1 MYNCLYLKCKFIII
15 KNMSFNVKKINI
27 IILLI
32 LSICSL
38 GFTDENNIDC
48 EQTFSI
54 DEVFF
59 NEDIVGY
66 YIAAFDLSTG
76 VSNVLMFDYAIQ
88 TDSLE
93 CYLPGDFIS
102 LTINFSIK
110 IQVPDIG
117 INSYT
122 QLSSGKFKI
131 TNVLGPLHFRNTDL
145 NLSNSSIGSANIEV
159 INFNIDE
166 SNIDLDQLS
175 SSVLQTGKIPNGS
188 YMFDFKLLDSQSN
201 VIDSKTKVIDVYE
214 PSFLDLISPG
224 GEVSDTLETSIFSSY
239 PVFSWNAD
247 FCSSCTYGIRIAE
260 YNPSEHPNL
269 SDAINDISSFP
280 LNQSDDFFDL
290 PENINVFQY
299 PVSNAAD
306 LEMGKLYA
314 WQVRRTYETTVGDT
328 DDFSPIFVFKV
339 LSPEDIATEDNKD
352 LDILELIKELLG
364 ESKYNQLFGPGGQL
378 EGYFVY
384 SMTLN
389 GTEVTEEGLRPIA
402 KDLGDGKRVILETMI
417 LDE

>member
-1 MYNCLYLKCKFIII
+1 MGNVILKYFIIF
-15 KNMSFNVKKINI
+15 MLF
-27 IILLI
+27 
-32 LSICSL
+32 SL
-38 GFTDENNIDC
+38 GFSDEEHIEC
-48 EQTFSI
+48 EQTYSI
-54 DEVFF
+54 EEVFF

-76 VSNVLMFDYAIQ
+76 VSNVLMFDYSIE
-88 TDSLE
+88 TDNPD

-102 LTINFSIK
+102 LTIDFSIK
-110 IQVPDIG
+110 VQIPGIG

-131 TNVLGPLHFRNTDL
+131 TNILGPLHFRNTDL

-159 INFNIDE
+159 LNFSIDENNID
-166 SNIDLDQLS
+166 IDDLS

-188 YMFDFKLLDSQSN
+188 YMFDFKLLDSQN
-201 VIDSKTKVIDVYE
+201 NIIDTEIKTIDVYE
-214 PSFLDLISPG
+214 PSFLELISPG
-224 GEVSDTLETSIFSSY
+224 GEVSDTLGTSIFSSY

-247 FCSSCTYGIRIAE
+247 FCSSCSYGIRIAE
-260 YNPSEHPNL
+260 YNPSEHSNL

-280 LNQSDDFFDL
+280 LDQSSDFYEL
-290 PENINVFQY
+290 PQNLNVFQY

-306 LEMGKLYA
+306 LEMGKMYA
-314 WQVRRTYETTVGDT
+314 WQIKRSYETTVGDN
-328 DDFSPIFVFKV
+328 DDFSPIFVFKI
-339 LSPEDIATEDNKD
+339 LSPDDIASEESGDI
-352 LDILELIKELLG
+352 DILALIKELVG

-389 GTEVTEEGLRPIA
+389 GVEVTEDGLRPIA
-402 KDLGDGKRVILETMI
+402 RDIGDGKRTIVETI
-417 LDE
+417 IVDE

>member
-1 MYNCLYLKCKFIII
+1 MGNVILKYFIIF
-15 KNMSFNVKKINI
+15 MLF
-27 IILLI
+27 
-32 LSICSL
+32 SL
-38 GFTDENNIDC
+38 GFSDEEHIEC
-48 EQTFSI
+48 EQTYSI
-54 DEVFF
+54 EEVFF

-76 VSNVLMFDYAIQ
+76 VSNVLMFDYSIE
-88 TDSLE
+88 TDDPD

-102 LTINFSIK
+102 LTIDFSIK
-110 IQVPDIG
+110 VQIPGIG

-131 TNVLGPLHFRNTDL
+131 TNILGPLHFRNTDL

-159 INFNIDE
+159 LNFSIDENNID
-166 SNIDLDQLS
+166 IDDLS

-188 YMFDFKLLDSQSN
+188 YMFDFKLLDSQN
-201 VIDSKTKVIDVYE
+201 NIIDTEIKTIDVYE
-214 PSFLDLISPG
+214 PSFLELISPG
-224 GEVSDTLETSIFSSY
+224 GEVSDTLGTSIFSSY

-247 FCSSCTYGIRIAE
+247 FCSSCSYGIRIAE
-260 YNPSEHPNL
+260 YNPSEHSNL

-280 LNQSDDFFDL
+280 LDQSSDFYEL
-290 PENINVFQY
+290 PQNLNVFQY

-306 LEMGKLYA
+306 LEMGKMYA
-314 WQVRRTYETTVGDT
+314 WQIKRSYETTVGDN
-328 DDFSPIFVFKV
+328 DDFSPIFVFKI
-339 LSPEDIATEDNKD
+339 LSPDDIASEESGDI
-352 LDILELIKELLG
+352 DILALIKELVG

-389 GTEVTEEGLRPIA
+389 GVEVTEDGLRPIA
-402 KDLGDGKRVILETMI
+402 RDIGDGKRTIIETI
-417 LDE
+417 IVDE

>member
-1 MYNCLYLKCKFIII
+1 MGNVILKYFIIF
-15 KNMSFNVKKINI
+15 MLF
-27 IILLI
+27 
-32 LSICSL
+32 SL
-38 GFTDENNIDC
+38 GFSDEEHIEC
-48 EQTFSI
+48 EQTYSI
-54 DEVFF
+54 EEVFF

-76 VSNVLMFDYAIQ
+76 VSNVLMFDYSIE
-88 TDSLE
+88 TDNPD

-102 LTINFSIK
+102 LTIDFSIK
-110 IQVPDIG
+110 VQIPGIG

-131 TNVLGPLHFRNTDL
+131 TNILGPLHFRNTDL

-159 INFNIDE
+159 LNFSIDENNID
-166 SNIDLDQLS
+166 IDDLS

-188 YMFDFKLLDSQSN
+188 YMFDFKLLDSQN
-201 VIDSKTKVIDVYE
+201 NIIDTEIKTIDVYE
-214 PSFLDLISPG
+214 PSFLELISPG
-224 GEVSDTLETSIFSSY
+224 GEVSDTLGTSIFSSY

-247 FCSSCTYGIRIAE
+247 FCSSCSYGIRIAE
-260 YNPSEHPNL
+260 YNPSEHSNL

-280 LNQSDDFFDL
+280 LDQSSDFYEL
-290 PENINVFQY
+290 PQNLNVFQY

-306 LEMGKLYA
+306 LEMGKMYA
-314 WQVRRTYETTVGDT
+314 WQIKRSYETTVGDN
-328 DDFSPIFVFKV
+328 DDFSPIFVFKI
-339 LSPEDIATEDNKD
+339 LSPDDIASEESGDI
-352 LDILELIKELLG
+352 DILALIKELVG

-389 GTEVTEEGLRPIA
+389 GVEVTEDGLRPIA
-402 KDLGDGKRVILETMI
+402 RDIGDGKRTIIETI
-417 LDE
+417 IVDE

>member
-1 MYNCLYLKCKFIII
+1 MI
-15 KNMSFNVKKINI
+15 KNMSFNIQKN
-27 IILLI
+27 LLI
-32 LSICSL
+32 VILTLTISSLSLS
-38 GFTDENNIDC
+38 DENNIEC

-88 TDSLE
+88 SNEQE
-93 CYLPGDFIS
+93 CYLPGELIS
-102 LTINFSIK
+102 LTIDFSIK
-110 IQVPDIG
+110 IQIPDIG

-159 INFNIDE
+159 LNFSIDE
-166 SNIDLDQLS
+166 NNINLEELS

-188 YMFDFKLLDSQSN
+188 YMFDFKLLDSQN
-201 VIDSKTKVIDVYE
+201 NIIDTEIRTIDVYE
-214 PSFLDLISPG
+214 PSFLELISPG
-224 GEVSDTLETSIFSSY
+224 GEVADTLETSIFSSY

-260 YNPSEHPNL
+260 YNPSEHTNL
-269 SDAINDISSFP
+269 ADAINDISSFP
-280 LNQSDDFFDL
+280 LNQSDDFFNL
-290 PENINVFQY
+290 PANINVFQY

-314 WQVRRTYETTVGDT
+314 WQVRRTYETTVGNS
-328 DDFSPIFVFKV
+328 DDFSPIYVFKI
-339 LSPEDIATEDNKD
+339 LSPEDIAIEDNKD
-352 LDILELIKELLG
+352 VDILELIKELLG

-384 SMTLN
+384 SMSLN
-389 GTEVTEEGLRPIA
+389 GTEVTEEGLRPLA
-402 KDLGDGKRVILETMI
+402 KDLGDGKRVIIETMI
-417 LDE
+417 IDE

>member
-1 MYNCLYLKCKFIII
+1 MGNVILKYFII
-15 KNMSFNVKKINI
+15 F
-27 IILLI
+27 ILF
-32 LSICSL
+32 SL
-38 GFTDENNIDC
+38 GFSDEEHIEC
-48 EQTFSI
+48 EQTYSI
-54 DEVFF
+54 EEVFF

-76 VSNVLMFDYAIQ
+76 VSNVLMFDYSIE
-88 TDSLE
+88 TDDPD

-102 LTINFSIK
+102 LTIDFSIK
-110 IQVPDIG
+110 VQIPGIG

-131 TNVLGPLHFRNTDL
+131 TNILGPLHFRNTDL

-159 INFNIDE
+159 LNFSIDENNID
-166 SNIDLDQLS
+166 IDDLS

-188 YMFDFKLLDSQSN
+188 YMFDFKLLDSQN
-201 VIDSKTKVIDVYE
+201 NIIDTEIKTIDVYE
-214 PSFLDLISPG
+214 PSFLELISPG
-224 GEVSDTLETSIFSSY
+224 GEVSDTLGTSIFSSY

-247 FCSSCTYGIRIAE
+247 FCSSCSYGIRIAE
-260 YNPSEHPNL
+260 YNPSEHSNL

-280 LNQSDDFFDL
+280 LDQSSDFYEL
-290 PENINVFQY
+290 PQNLNVFQY

-306 LEMGKLYA
+306 LEMGKMYA
-314 WQVRRTYETTVGDT
+314 WQIKRSYETTVGDN
-328 DDFSPIFVFKV
+328 DDFSPIFVFKI
-339 LSPEDIATEDNKD
+339 LSPDDIASEESGDI
-352 LDILELIKELLG
+352 DILALIKELVG

-389 GTEVTEEGLRPIA
+389 GVEVTEDGLRPIA
-402 KDLGDGKRVILETMI
+402 RDIGDGKRTIIETI
-417 LDE
+417 IVDE

>member
-1 MYNCLYLKCKFIII
+1 MGNVILKYFIIF
-15 KNMSFNVKKINI
+15 MLF
-27 IILLI
+27 
-32 LSICSL
+32 SL
-38 GFTDENNIDC
+38 GFSDEEHIEC
-48 EQTFSI
+48 EQTYSI
-54 DEVFF
+54 EEVFF

-76 VSNVLMFDYAIQ
+76 VSNVLMFDYSIE
-88 TDSLE
+88 TDDPD

-102 LTINFSIK
+102 LTIDFSIK
-110 IQVPDIG
+110 VQIPGIG

-131 TNVLGPLHFRNTDL
+131 TNILGPLHFRNTDL

-159 INFNIDE
+159 LNFSIDENNID
-166 SNIDLDQLS
+166 IDDLS

-188 YMFDFKLLDSQSN
+188 YMFDFKLLDSQN
-201 VIDSKTKVIDVYE
+201 NIIDTEIKTIDVYE
-214 PSFLDLISPG
+214 PSFLELISPG
-224 GEVSDTLETSIFSSY
+224 GEVSDTLGTSIFSSY

-247 FCSSCTYGIRIAE
+247 FCSSCSYGIRIAE
-260 YNPSEHPNL
+260 YNPSEHSNL

-280 LNQSDDFFDL
+280 LDQSSDFYEL
-290 PENINVFQY
+290 PQNLNVFQY

-306 LEMGKLYA
+306 LEMGKMYA
-314 WQVRRTYETTVGDT
+314 WQIKRSYETTVGDN
-328 DDFSPIFVFKV
+328 DDFSPIFVFKI
-339 LSPEDIATEDNKD
+339 LSPEDIASEESGDI
-352 LDILELIKELLG
+352 DILALIKELVG

-389 GTEVTEEGLRPIA
+389 GVEVTEDGLRPIA
-402 KDLGDGKRVILETMI
+402 RDIGDGKRTIVETI
-417 LDE
+417 IVDE

>member
-1 MYNCLYLKCKFIII
+1 MGNVILKYFIIF
-15 KNMSFNVKKINI
+15 MLF
-27 IILLI
+27 
-32 LSICSL
+32 SL
-38 GFTDENNIDC
+38 GFSDEEHIEC
-48 EQTFSI
+48 EQTYSI
-54 DEVFF
+54 EEVFF

-76 VSNVLMFDYAIQ
+76 VSNVLMFDYSIE
-88 TDSLE
+88 TDDPD

-102 LTINFSIK
+102 LTIDFSIK
-110 IQVPDIG
+110 VQIPGIG

-131 TNVLGPLHFRNTDL
+131 TNILGPLHFRNTDL

-159 INFNIDE
+159 LNFSIDENNID
-166 SNIDLDQLS
+166 IDDLS

-188 YMFDFKLLDSQSN
+188 YMFDFKLLDSQN
-201 VIDSKTKVIDVYE
+201 NIIDTEIKTIDVYE
-214 PSFLDLISPG
+214 PSFLELISPG
-224 GEVSDTLETSIFSSY
+224 GEVSDTLGTSIFSSY

-247 FCSSCTYGIRIAE
+247 FCSSCSYGIRIAE
-260 YNPSEHPNL
+260 YNPSEHSNL

-280 LNQSDDFFDL
+280 LDQSSDFYEL
-290 PENINVFQY
+290 PQNLNVFQY

-306 LEMGKLYA
+306 LEMGKMYA
-314 WQVRRTYETTVGDT
+314 WQIKRSYETTVGDN
-328 DDFSPIFVFKV
+328 DDFSPIFVFKI
-339 LSPEDIATEDNKD
+339 LSPDDIASEESGDI
-352 LDILELIKELLG
+352 DILALIKELVG

-389 GTEVTEEGLRPIA
+389 GVEVTEDGLRPIA
-402 KDLGDGKRVILETMI
+402 RDIGDGKRTIVETI
-417 LDE
+417 IVDE

>member
-1 MYNCLYLKCKFIII
+1 MTFYINKIFFKCL
-15 KNMSFNVKKINI
+15 
-27 IILLI
+27 IILSFF
-32 LSICSL
+32 SICFS
-38 GFTDENNIDC
+38 DEDNIEC
-48 EQTFSI
+48 EQTYSI
-54 DEVFF
+54 EEVFF

-88 TDSLE
+88 TDDSD

-102 LTINFSIK
+102 LTIDFSIK
-110 IQVPDIG
+110 VQIPDIG

-145 NLSNSSIGSANIEV
+145 NLSNTSIGSANIEV
-159 INFNIDE
+159 INFSIDENNID
-166 SNIDLDQLS
+166 IDQLS

-188 YMFDFKLLDSQSN
+188 YMFDFKLLDSQN
-201 VIDSKTKVIDVYE
+201 NIIDTEIKTIDVYE
-214 PSFLDLISPG
+214 PSFLELISPG

-239 PVFSWNAD
+239 PVFSWNSD
-247 FCSSCTYGIRIAE
+247 FCSACSYGIRISE
-260 YNPSEHPNL
+260 YDPAQHSNL

-280 LNQSDDFFDL
+280 LDQSDGFYEL
-290 PENINVFQY
+290 PQNINVFQY

-314 WQVRRTYETTVGDT
+314 WQIKRSYETTVGDN
-328 DDFSPIFVFKV
+328 DDFSPVFVFKI
-339 LSPEDIATEDNKD
+339 LSPDDIASEDSNEVD
-352 LDILELIKELLG
+352 VLELIKSLVG

-389 GTEVTEEGLRPIA
+389 GTEVNEEGLRPIA
-402 KDLGDGKRVILETMI
+402 RDIGDGKRTITETI
-417 LDE
+417 IIDE

>member
-1 MYNCLYLKCKFIII
+1 MTFYINKIFFKCLIVL
-15 KNMSFNVKKINI
+15 SFF
-27 IILLI
+27 
-32 LSICSL
+32 SICFS
-38 GFTDENNIDC
+38 DEDNIEC
-48 EQTFSI
+48 EQTYSI
-54 DEVFF
+54 EEVFF

-88 TDSLE
+88 TDDSD

-102 LTINFSIK
+102 LTIDFSIK
-110 IQVPDIG
+110 VQIPDIG

-145 NLSNSSIGSANIEV
+145 NLSNTSIGSANIEV
-159 INFNIDE
+159 INFSIDENNID
-166 SNIDLDQLS
+166 IDQLS

-188 YMFDFKLLDSQSN
+188 YMFDFKLLDSQN
-201 VIDSKTKVIDVYE
+201 NIIDTEIKTIDVYE
-214 PSFLDLISPG
+214 PSFLELISPG

-239 PVFSWNAD
+239 PVFSWNSD
-247 FCSSCTYGIRIAE
+247 FCSACSYGIRISE
-260 YNPSEHPNL
+260 YDPAQHSNL

-280 LNQSDDFFDL
+280 LDQSDGFYEL
-290 PENINVFQY
+290 PQNINVFQY

-314 WQVRRTYETTVGDT
+314 WQIKRSYETTVGDN
-328 DDFSPIFVFKV
+328 DDFSPVFVFKI
-339 LSPEDIATEDNKD
+339 LSPDDIASEDSNEVD
-352 LDILELIKELLG
+352 VLELIKSLVG

-389 GTEVTEEGLRPIA
+389 GTEVNEEGLRPIA
-402 KDLGDGKRVILETMI
+402 RDIGDGKRTITETI
-417 LDE
+417 IIDE

>member
-1 MYNCLYLKCKFIII
+1 MLFYKNNYFLKCFAICLLV
-15 KNMSFNVKKINI
+15 SFCF
-27 IILLI
+27 
-32 LSICSL
+32 S
-38 GFTDENNIDC
+38 DEDNIDC
-48 EQTFSI
+48 EQTFTI

-88 TDSLE
+88 SNNPD

-102 LTINFSIK
+102 LTMDFNIK
-110 IQVPDIG
+110 VQIPDIG

-122 QLSSGKFKI
+122 PLSSGKFKI

-145 NLSNSSIGSANIEV
+145 NLSNTSIGSANIEV
-159 INFNIDE
+159 INFSIDENNID
-166 SNIDLDQLS
+166 IDQLS
-175 SSVLQTGKIPNGS
+175 SSVLQAGKIPNGS
-188 YMFDFKLLDSQSN
+188 YMFDFKLLDSQN
-201 VIDSKTKVIDVYE
+201 NIIDSEVKTIDVYE
-214 PSFLDLISPG
+214 PSFLELLSPG

-239 PVFSWNAD
+239 PVFSWNSD
-247 FCSSCTYGIRIAE
+247 FCSACTYGIRISE
-260 YNPSEHPNL
+260 YDPAQHSNL

-280 LNQSDDFFDL
+280 LDQSEGFYDL
-290 PENINVFQY
+290 PQNINVFQY
-299 PVSNAAD
+299 PVSNSSD

-314 WQVRRTYETTVGDT
+314 WQIKRYYETTVGDNE
-328 DDFSPIFVFKV
+328 DYSPIFVFKI
-339 LSPEDIATEDNKD
+339 LSPDDIASEDSNEF
-352 LDILELIKELLG
+352 DILELIKELVG

-389 GTEVTEEGLRPIA
+389 GTEVTEEGLRPVAREI
-402 KDLGDGKRVILETMI
+402 GEGKRTIVETI
-417 LDE
+417 IIDE